1 MFIPTATH
9 AHKGTIRIRI
19 PPNVIIAQTKYPRN
33 ILYVYSVFNNN
44 EVNPLRRDN
53 LKWVNIAETLKIVIL
68 IKNEPGIYM

>member
-9 AHKGTIRIRI
+9 AHKGTIRIHI
-19 PPNVIIAQTKYPRN
+19 LPNVIIAQTKYPRN